1 MNSIH
6 NVLQQL
12 NLGKPV
18 EHDGLSMFP
27 LLGTHAVEKDYLTLD
42 EALAAHSA
50 SVVEVSEGG
59 SVPNLLFRNTGDKAV
74 FLLDGEEL
82 VGAKQNRILNI
93 SILAPAMKDTIIPV
107 SCVEAGRWSHVSPDF
122 KAAPRAQFSES
133 RARRTAHVSEDIKST
148 GHRRSNQ
155 GEVWHDISI
164 KLGSLGSHSP
174 SQAVESAFVD
184 NAERLEAYVRE
195 LRAQQGQFGAVF
207 AIHGRVRGL
216 EAFDCAETCAKLLPK
231 IIRSY
236 ALDAIDPA
244 VRGAESD
251 GAESPEAL
259 LQQVA
264 GAKCHESKAVGEGA
278 DLRFENENGLAG
290 GALLARERIVH
301 LVAFRLPT
309 ASQQPHPGRVHRRY
323 FR

>member
-1 MNSIH
+1 MTMNSIH

-50 SVVEVSEGG
+50 SVVEVSASG

-133 RARRTAHVSEDIKST
+133 RARRTAHVSEDIKFT
-148 GHRRSNQ
+148 GNRRSDQ
-155 GEVWHDISI
+155 GEVWHDISM

-174 SQAVESAFVD
+174 SQAVERAFVD
-184 NAERLEAYVRE
+184 N
-195 LRAQQGQFGAVF
+195 GQFGAVF

-216 EAFDCAETCAKLLPK
+216 EAFDCPETCAKLLPK

-236 ALDAIDPA
+236 ALDAIDPRTSRA
-244 VRGAESD
+244 AD
-251 GAESPEAL
+251 TGAESPKAL
-259 LQQVA
+259 LKQVA
-264 GAKCHESKAVGEGA
+264 SAK
-278 DLRFENENGLAG
+278 
-290 GALLARERIVH
+290 
-301 LVAFRLPT
+301 
-309 ASQQPHPGRVHRRY
+309 
-323 FR
+323 